1 MESARCNMCREQ
13 YSFSEILQVQVVYLF
28 ILAGMSL
35 SITFSIIYYYLEMY
49 ATMLSLIVSLFSGL
63 VCLWWLKNK
72 RRSEIPAHIALFFF
86 LFIIIIA
93 NIEYGGFDN
102 RNDAWFMVVVLIS
115 GLLLTKHYVWFYAFV
130 ALSVSITFYL
140 LKMNGIEFPQNL
152 SAEKVDLLNLTN
164 RLGSIL
170 TTVFLIILFRYER
183 SQREQ
188 DVIENEEKLFQLANF
203 DTLTSLSNRGFF
215 AQNFDDRINDDDTEQ
230 QALLFI
236 DLDSF
241 KLINDSFGHNVGD
254 ELLKV
259 VAARFKTQLTSQDVI
274 CRHGG
279 DEFLIMPKSNY
290 SKSDI
295 ENICINLISVLK
307 QPFTIN
313 DDQLHIGCSIGVAH
327 YPDHGQ
333 NYNELLRAAD
343 IAMYRSKSQGKEQ
356 FQVYNQGLAQ
366 EIQNKNQL
374 AIDLRRAIDTDELF
388 LVYQPKV
395 CLSHKTIVGYEAL
408 VRWTNSKGQS
418 IEPSVIIAI
427 AEEFSLVHKFGE
439 WLFISI
445 AKQIAEWKRKELL
458 IKPIAIN
465 ISAHQLLRADFVTEL
480 VRITNYYNISPD
492 LIELELT
499 ESVFI
504 ESASATLNKLNRLSD
519 LGFSLVIDD
528 YGTGYA
534 SLGYLK
540 RFPVTGM
547 KIDKSFI
554 DDILDSEQDQKIV
567 GSTIALAHKLG
578 LEIIAEGV
586 ENDEQLQLLRKLGC
600 DVIQGYYF
608 SKPLLASEVFTST
621 LGRN

>member
-1 MESARCNMCREQ
+1 MSREQ

-115 GLLLTKHYVWFYAFV
+115 GLLLAKHYVWFYAFV

-140 LKMNGIEFPQNL
+140 LKMNGMEFPKTL
-152 SAEKVDLLNLTN
+152 SSEKVDLLNLTN

-188 DVIENEEKLFQLANF
+188 DVIENETKLFQLANY
-203 DTLTSLSNRGFF
+203 DALTSLSNRGFF

-259 VAARFKTQLTSQDVI
+259 VAARFKTQLTGQDVI

-374 AIDLRRAIDTDELF
+374 AIELRRAIDTDELF

-621 LGRN
+621 LGKN

>member
-1 MESARCNMCREQ
+1 MSREQ

-140 LKMNGIEFPQNL
+140 LKMNGMEFPKTL
-152 SAEKVDLLNLTN
+152 SSEKVDLLNLTN
-164 RLGSIL
+164 RLGSIF

-188 DVIENEEKLFQLANF
+188 DVIENEAQLFQLANY

-215 AQNFDDRINDDDTEQ
+215 AQNFDARINDEDTEE

-290 SKSDI
+290 NKSDI

-327 YPDHGQ
+327 YPDHGN

-343 IAMYRSKSQGKEQ
+343 IAMYRSKSQGKDQ
-356 FQVYNQGLAQ
+356 FQIYNQGLAQ

-374 AIDLRRAIDTDELF
+374 AIDLRRAIDTDELY

-439 WLFISI
+439 WLFTSI
-445 AKQIAEWKRKELL
+445 AKQIAEWKRNDFLL
-458 IKPIAIN
+458 KPVAIN
-465 ISAHQLLRADFVTEL
+465 ISPHQLLRADFVTEL
-480 VRITNYYNISPD
+480 VRITNYYNVPSD
-492 LIELELT
+492 LIDLELT

-504 ESASATLNKLNRLSD
+504 ESASATLKKLNRLSD

-586 ENDEQLQLLRKLGC
+586 ENDEQLKLLRKLGC

-608 SKPLLASEVFTST
+608 SKPLLASEVFANSSEES
-621 LGRN
+621 